1 MCRDC
6 QLLNLI
12 YQIFSLA
19 DRHKI
24 VRLPCRW
31 GQNEI
36 VYHPILRIIRI
47 SWERIN
53 RADMAKRDTNLQK
66 LSETI
71 HITVEE
77 LRGLGIKR
85 LVEYLYKNE
94 ELDCYIQDVIA
105 ADGKETNNTGKKKS
119 EKWLEDRTDWK
130 KLMSIG
136 YERESIS
143 KKRRMKRFGFVKLN
157 V

>member
-1 MCRDC
+1 MSVT
-6 QLLNLI
+6 LS
-12 YQIFSLA
+12 YLA
-19 DRHKI
+19 GYVNREN
-24 VRLPCRW
+24 RW

-105 ADGKETNNTGKKKS
+105 AEGKETNTTGKKKS

-143 KKRRMKRFGFVKLN
+143 KKRRMKRFCAKFRSCVYS
-157 V
+157 VY